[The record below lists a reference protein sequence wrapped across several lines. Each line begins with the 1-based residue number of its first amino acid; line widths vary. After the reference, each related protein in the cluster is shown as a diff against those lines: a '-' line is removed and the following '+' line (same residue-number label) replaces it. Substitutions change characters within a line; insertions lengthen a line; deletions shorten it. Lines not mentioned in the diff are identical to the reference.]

1 MEFSEY
7 LESLF
12 SFKVP
17 SCISCDFNF
26 HLDVSDDVDTYKFID
41 LLDSMCI
48 TQYGSRWLLLKRRAN
63 RS

>member
-12 SFKVP
+12 SFKVT

-48 TQYGSRWLLLKRRAN
+48 TQYGLRWLLLKRRAN

>member
-26 HLDVSDDVDTYKFID
+26 HLDVSDDVDTFID

-48 TQYGSRWLLLKRRAN
+48 TQYGSRWLPLKRRAN